1 MSSLMPPDPPVLL
14 WYRNDLRLAD
24 HAALAAALETG
35 RPILPIY
42 IRDDAA
48 ADPWAPGAASRWWL
62 HHSLAALADALARAG
77 APLILRR
84 GPAAQILSALARQTR
99 AEAVHAG
106 QGLEPGA
113 RAQDRMV
120 SAALAAE
127 GIAFR
132 RFRTMSLLPPDAPRT
147 GAGGSFSVYTP
158 FARAAT
164 ALVAQLRPPHPAPAQ
179 IQAPPAPDSDALAS
193 WRLLPSH
200 PDWAGGLRAS
210 WVPGEAGAEARLRDF
225 LDRDLDRYAARRDL
239 PGLPATS
246 RLSPHLH
253 FGEISPAR
261 VWRALAPDSG
271 GAEKFR
277 AELLWREFAIQQLW
291 HHPDLPSAPLR
302 ARFAAMPWRE
312 DPAALAAWQQGRT
325 GIPLV
330 DAGMREL
337 WHTGWMHNRVRMI
350 VASFL
355 VKHLLLPWQAGEAWF
370 HDTLVDADLAAN
382 AASWQWV
389 AGSGANA
396 APYFRIFNPVLQGRR
411 FDPDGTYIRRWV
423 PELAGL
429 PDAALHAPWEAREGM
444 GTSMR
449 GYPAPLIDPAAGR
462 ARALAAFTALP
473 P

>member
-1 MSSLMPPDPPVLL
+1 MSSLMPVTPPVLL

-35 RPILPIY
+35 RPVLPVY
-42 IRDDAA
+42 VRDDAA
-48 ADPWAPGAASRWWL
+48 AAPWPPGGASRWWL
-62 HHSLAALADALARAG
+62 HHSLAALTDALARTD

-84 GPAAQILSALARQTR
+84 GPAAQVLCTLARQVG

-113 RAQDRMV
+113 RAQDRAV
-120 SAALAAE
+120 AASLAAE

-147 GAGGSFSVYTP
+147 GAGGNFSVYTP
-158 FARAAT
+158 FARAAA
-164 ALVAQLRPPHPAPAQ
+164 ALVAQLRPPHPAPAR
-179 IQAPPAPDSDALAS
+179 IVAPPAPASDDLAS
-193 WRLLPSH
+193 WRLLPTR
-200 PDWAGGLRAS
+200 PDWAGGLRTT
-210 WVPGEAGAEARLRDF
+210 WVPGEAGAEARLRAF
-225 LDRDLDRYAARRDL
+225 LERDLDRYAARRDL
-239 PGLPATS
+239 PGVSATS

-261 VWRALAPDSG
+261 VWHAAAPDTG

-277 AELLWREFAIQQLW
+277 AELLWREFAIHQLW
-291 HHPDLPSAPLR
+291 HHPDLPAVPLR
-302 ARFAAMPWRE
+302 ARFAGMPWRA
-312 DPAALAAWQQGRT
+312 DPTALAAWQQGNT

-350 VASFL
+350 AASFL

-389 AGSGANA
+389 ARSGADA

-411 FDPDGTYIRRWV
+411 FDPDGAYVRRWV
-423 PELAGL
+423 PELAKL
-429 PDAALHAPWEAREGM
+429 PDAVLHAPWEAG
-444 GTSMR
+444 GAVR
-449 GYPAPLIDPAAGR
+449 GYPAPLIDLAAGR
-462 ARALAAFTALP
+462 ARALAAFAALP